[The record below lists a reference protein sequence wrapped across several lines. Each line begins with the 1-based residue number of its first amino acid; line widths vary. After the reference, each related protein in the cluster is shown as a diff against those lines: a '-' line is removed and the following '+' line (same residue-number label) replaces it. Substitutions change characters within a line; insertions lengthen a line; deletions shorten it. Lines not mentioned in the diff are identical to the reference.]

1 MSAKKDKPD
10 PSQPLA
16 NARHEA
22 FAVAWAK
29 GAAGAEAARQAGYSA
44 RRAKQSACEIV
55 TNRDVVARKEWLQRQ
70 TATTSTMAES
80 EKREIL
86 ASIARNPAERAS
98 DRIAAIRA
106 DNDLAGDGS
115 HAKSDDALTK
125 FMQGVA
131 ARD

>member
-1 MSAKKDKPD
+1 MSKNQQAD
-10 PSQPLA
+10 PSKPLA
-16 NARHEA
+16 NSRHEE
-22 FAVAWAK
+22 FAKAWAK
-29 GAAGAEAARQAGYSA
+29 GSSAAESLRAAGYADVPAN
-44 RRAKQSACEIV
+44 AKRM
-55 TNRDVVARKEWLQRQ
+55 TNNDQIKARKEWLQRQ
-70 TATTSTMAES
+70 MATAATMEGA

-106 DNDLAGDGS
+106 DNDLAGEGS
-115 HAKSDDALTK
+115 QAKSDDALTK